1 MPTSDFTLAMKNI
14 TKKFGLLAVSLCLL
28 SGCEKDYLETLPSDK
43 VSGETVFQTT
53 DGGYV
58 ALNGIYR
65 SMWTTIGTGSDAFG
79 QKAID
84 IAMDVMGND
93 VVINGTTYGWYN
105 NDQRYV
111 APVSG
116 PRSATT
122 WQFYYRTINNANNI
136 ISRIDGAAG
145 AMAHK
150 ENIKGQALALRA
162 YSYFYLVNLW
172 QHTYKGHEND
182 PGVPLYAAP
191 TQTGKPRASVQA
203 VYDQIIADLAE
214 AEKLLAGKT
223 RQHISHI
230 NGSAVKGIRARV
242 ALQME
247 DWPTAATKANE
258 ARQGF
263 ALMDAAAYGAGFSK
277 YNSEWIW
284 GLEIPADQTTNLASF
299 FSHYDAT
306 TLSYAQAG
314 MQKKI
319 TRDLY
324 EQIPE
329 GDNRKALFRTPG
341 TATATQPEYNANKFR
356 VPVASSW
363 AADYVLMR
371 SGEMYLIE
379 AEALAR
385 QNITAAAVTLLET
398 VVNRSNPAYQAPA
411 RQGGALINEILLQRR
426 IELWGEGFS
435 LLDMKRLKQ
444 GLNRPSGPGNHQPAI
459 AVVYTLPAEDK
470 AFLYRIPQAEI
481 DANESINPEDQNP

>member
-1 MPTSDFTLAMKNI
+1 MKNI
-14 TKKFGLLAVSLCLL
+14 LKKLSSLALGLFMLP
-28 SGCEKDYLETLPSDK
+28 GCEKDYLETLPSDK
-43 VSGETVFQTT
+43 VAIETVFQTT

-65 SMWTTIGTGSDAFG
+65 YMWTTIGTGADAFG

-93 VVINGTTYGWYN
+93 VVINGTAYGWFN
-105 NDQRYV
+105 NDQRYI

-116 PRSATT
+116 PRSTIT
-122 WQFYYRTINNANNI
+122 WQYYYRTINNANNI
-136 ISRIDGAAG
+136 LSRIDAVAG
-145 AMAHK
+145 AMEHK

-182 PGVPLYAAP
+182 PGVPLYTEP
-191 TQTGKPRASVQA
+191 TQMGKPRATVQA
-203 VYDQIIADLAE
+203 VYDLIIADLAE
-214 AEKLLAGKT
+214 AEKLLTGKT
-223 RQHISHI
+223 RRHISHI
-230 NGSAVKGIRARV
+230 NLNTVKGIRARV

-263 ALMDAAAYGAGFSK
+263 ALMHATAYGAGFSK

-299 FSHYDAT
+299 FSHYDT
-306 TLSYAQAG
+306 NTLSYAQAG

-319 TRDLY
+319 TRELY

-329 GDNRKALFRTPG
+329 GDIRKTLFRTPG
-341 TATATQPEYNANKFR
+341 TATTSQPEYNSNKFR
-356 VPVASSW
+356 VPTASSW
-363 AADYVLMR
+363 AADYLLMR

-385 QNITAAAVTLLET
+385 QNKAEAATVLET
-398 VVNRSNPAYQAPA
+398 VVKRSNPAYVAPA
-411 RQGGALINEILLQRR
+411 TPGTALVIEILLQRR

-435 LLDMKRLKQ
+435 LLDFKRLKQ

-459 AVVYTLPAEDK
+459 AVVYILPAEDK
-470 AFLYRIPQAEI
+470 TFLYRIPQAEI
-481 DANESINPEDQNP
+481 DANESIDPEHQNP